1 MKRLLGR
8 NDVLCEIEIKRII
21 SVSTEGRK
29 ALLDR
34 IAGYM

>member
-8 NDVLCEIEIKRII
+8 NDVVCEIEIKRII
-21 SVSTEGRK
+21 LVITEGRK

-34 IAGYM
+34 IACYL